1 MPIDTLN
8 QHNRSIRPD
17 NYDYS
22 QSGAYFI
29 TIATLESKPIFGE
42 ILEERIL
49 LNKVGDIA
57 YKEWERLTR
66 RYFHIEL
73 GAFVVMPNHM
83 HGIILIKGKKS
94 GKTAVQKSK
103 LYPSHF
109 SKSEDLGTTDV
120 GSIPTIIRSYKSSV
134 SLRGRS
140 ILGKGNKTIWQ
151 GGYYEH
157 IIRDAADMERIKDY
171 LAENPSNWETGDP
184 LDDPDFL

>member
-1 MPIDTLN
+1 MPIETLD
-8 QHNRSIRPD
+8 QHNHSIRPD

-29 TIATLESKPIFGE
+29 TITTLESKPIFGE
-42 ILEERIL
+42 IQDNKIL
-49 LNKVGDIA
+49 LNKLGEIA

-66 RYFHIEL
+66 RYYHIEL
-73 GAFVVMPNHM
+73 GAFVIMPNHM

-94 GKTAVQKSK
+94 GQTAVQKSK

-109 SKSEDLGTTDV
+109 PKSEDLGTTV
-120 GSIPTIIRSYKSSV
+120 IGSIPTIIRSYKSSV

-151 GGYYEH
+151 GGYYEQ
-157 IIRDAADMERIKDY
+157 IILDIEDMERITGNIE
-171 LAENPSNWETGDP
+171 ANPSNWEKDVLTGN
-184 LDDPDFL
+184 LDY

>member
-17 NYDYS
+17 NYDYT
-22 QSGAYFI
+22 QSGAFFI

-42 ILEERIL
+42 IQEKKIL
-49 LNKVGDIA
+49 LNKLGEIA

-73 GAFVVMPNHM
+73 GAFVVMPNHI

-109 SKSEDLGTTDV
+109 PKSEELGTTVV

-134 SLRGRS
+134 SLRCRAV
-140 ILGKGNKTIWQ
+140 LGKGNKTIWQ
-151 GGYYEH
+151 GGYYEQ
-157 IIRDAADMERIKDY
+157 IIHDAADMEDITGNIK
-171 LAENPSNWETGDP
+171 ANPSNWEKDIQTGN
-184 LDDPDFL
+184 PDY

>member
-1 MPIDTLN
+1 MPIDTSN
-8 QHNRSIRPD
+8 QHNRSIWLD
-17 NYDYS
+17 SYDYT
-22 QSGAYFI
+22 QSGAFFI
-29 TIATLESKPIFGE
+29 TITTLESKPIFGE
-42 ILEERIL
+42 IQEKKIL
-49 LNKVGDIA
+49 LNKLGEIA

-73 GAFVVMPNHM
+73 GAFIVMPNHI

-120 GSIPTIIRSYKSSV
+120 GSIPTIIHSYKASV
-134 SLRGRS
+134 SLRCRG

-151 GGYYEH
+151 GGYYEQ
-157 IIRDAADMERIKDY
+157 IIRDAADMEGITGNIE
-171 LAENPSNWETGDP
+171 ANPSNWEKDIQTGN
-184 LDDPDFL
+184 PDY